1 MPSRGLQSSSSDGDG
16 FESSSTAPRCGQV
29 IRGRGRGGLG
39 LRGRGL
45 RGRGRGHNIRGPP
58 AIPSVP
64 IESLEGAEIE
74 KKEVS
79 QVAKLEYDSRME
91 MATAP
96 LGRITTEEKKDE
108 NKTRVMKVNSEVEK
122 RQDGLQKPIDSNNKG
137 FEMLV
142 KMGYKAGETLGKS
155 NSGSAE
161 LIDVKMKNDRKG
173 LGEIYFV
180 NKHL

>member
-29 IRGRGRGGLG
+29 IRGRGLGGFG

-58 AIPSVP
+58 AIPSVSV
-64 IESLEGAEIE
+64 ESLQGTEIE

-79 QVAKLEYDSRME
+79 QVTDSKAKNSVVSIPTVRAKLENDSRME

-96 LGRITTEEKKDE
+96 LGRITTKEKKDE
-108 NKTRVMKVNSEVEK
+108 NNTKV
-122 RQDGLQKPIDSNNKG
+122 
-137 FEMLV
+137 
-142 KMGYKAGETLGKS
+142 T
-155 NSGSAE
+155 
-161 LIDVKMKNDRKG
+161 
-173 LGEIYFV
+173 
-180 NKHL
+180 